1 MFGVAPDHTELSPL
15 WPVMSLRTRIIAL
28 RDLPPGTGVSYGT
41 HLQTCAPTR
50 VATLPLGYADG
61 YTRRMSGRAQV
72 LCGGRRCSVLGP
84 ITMDMTMVDVTAV
97 PGVQLGDEVV
107 ILGSQRGAD
116 GATELI
122 TVNELAEWAG
132 TIPWEICCT
141 VSKRVPRVYV
151 GEVRP

>member
-1 MFGVAPDHTELSPL
+1 
-15 WPVMSLRTRIIAL
+15 
-28 RDLPPGTGVSYGT
+28 
-41 HLQTCAPTR
+41 
-50 VATLPLGYADG
+50 
-61 YTRRMSGRAQV
+61 MSGRAQV